1 MLVLWGLGDQKH
13 FKMVLLIN
21 HQQLGKLS
29 PAVFPF
35 ASEGS
40 AGRVFNEQIPIP
52 LIFLN
57 TFREEMN
64 HGETLLVE

>member
-1 MLVLWGLGDQKH
+1 MRGLGDQKH
-13 FKMVLLIN
+13 FKVAFLIN

-57 TFREEMN
+57 TFLEEMN
-64 HGETLLVE
+64 LRETLLVE

>member
-1 MLVLWGLGDQKH
+1 MA
-13 FKMVLLIN
+13 LLIN

-35 ASEGS
+35 VSKGS
-40 AGRVFNEQIPIP
+40 AGHIFNEQILIP

-57 TFREEMN
+57 TFLEEMN
-64 HGETLLVE
+64 CGETLLVE

>member
-1 MLVLWGLGDQKH
+1 MA
-13 FKMVLLIN
+13 LLIN

-57 TFREEMN
+57 TFLEEMN
-64 HGETLLVE
+64 LRETLLVE